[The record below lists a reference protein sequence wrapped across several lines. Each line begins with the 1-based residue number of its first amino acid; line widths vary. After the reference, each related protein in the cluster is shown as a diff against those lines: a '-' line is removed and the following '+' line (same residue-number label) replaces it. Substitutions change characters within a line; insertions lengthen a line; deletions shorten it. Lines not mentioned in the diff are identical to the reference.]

1 MGAEQDYFTDHDVLI
16 EPYAYF
22 EAVRAHGSVYYDAA
36 RDFYI
41 VTGHEEVLGILRDTD
56 NFWST
61 IAISAAAPL
70 PFIPAGNDVSAQ
82 LEEHYAAIA
91 GPDLIVTQD
100 GPRHSAS
107 RALLNRLFVPSRLK
121 ANAAFIEEYA
131 TQLANEVIARGQ
143 CEMIHDVA
151 VPFVTLVIADLLG
164 VPADDREKF
173 RALLDNGPTAGDM
186 NKEGEGQDFSSLMA
200 MGGFFMGYL
209 SDRRMN
215 PRDDVLTELAQSTY
229 PDGSTPDILDLVK
242 ASTFLFAAGQD
253 TSAKLLGNSLK
264 LLCEDQD
271 LQAQLRTDRS
281 LIPAFVEEMLRVEGS
296 TKATF
301 RIARRTTEVGGVT
314 IPAGKKVVVALSAA
328 NRDPRRWDDPTDFR
342 LDRPRAIEHLAFGR
356 GSHVCAGAPLARAEV
371 RVMLD
376 RLLALTSS
384 ITLSEEHHGANGAT
398 HFDYE
403 PSFIIRGLNRLHLR
417 LTPA

>member
-1 MGAEQDYFTDHDVLI
+1 MGVEQDYFTDHEVLI

-22 EAVRAHGSVYYDAA
+22 EAVRAHGPVYYDAP
-36 RDFYI
+36 RDIYI

-70 PFIPAGNDVSAQ
+70 PFEPDGNDVTAQ

-91 GPDLIVTQD
+91 GPDLVVTQD

-121 ANAAFIEEYA
+121 ANEAFIREYA
-131 TQLANEVIARGQ
+131 DQLASEVVTRGS
-143 CEMIHDVA
+143 CELIHDVA

-164 VPADDREKF
+164 VPAEDREKF

-186 NKEGEGQDFSSLMA
+186 NKEGQGQDFSSLMA
-200 MGGFFMGYL
+200 MGAFFMGYIT
-209 SDRRMN
+209 DRRMN
-215 PRDDVLTELAQSTY
+215 PRQDVLTELAQSTY

-264 LLCEDQD
+264 HLCEDQE
-271 LQAQLRTDRS
+271 LQSQLRADRS
-281 LIPAFVEEMLRVEGS
+281 LIPAFIEEMLRLEGS

-301 RIARRTTEVGGVT
+301 RVARRTTELGGVT
-314 IPAGKKVVVALSAA
+314 IPAGKKLVVALSAA
-328 NRDPRRWDDPTDFR
+328 NRDARRWEDPVKFR
-342 LDRPRAIEHLAFGR
+342 LDRPKAMEHLSFGR
-356 GSHVCAGAPLARAEV
+356 GAHVCAGAPLARAEV

-376 RLLALTSS
+376 RLLEMTSS
-384 ITLSEEHHGANGAT
+384 ISLSDDHHGPKGARR
-398 HFDYE
+398 FDYE
-403 PSFIIRGLNRLHLR
+403 PSFIIRGLNGIHLN